1 VHDRLPL
8 FPLGLVLV
16 PGLVLPLHV
25 FEERYRVLVR
35 DLLEQPQ
42 EQRRFGVVAIRSGR
56 EVGADGVLALHEVGC
71 VAQVHR
77 VEPHEDGRFDLV
89 TAGAGRFRLRGFE
102 HDRPYLVGRVEPL
115 PEVEG
120 EEAALLAPSVAD
132 AFTGYARAL
141 SAAGGDG
148 LELPDLPTDP
158 RTLSYLVAAGMRV
171 DLDDRQRLLEVP
183 DDADRLRAA
192 LALLRRESRLMRML
206 SAVPAPELTRTPLS
220 PN

>member
-1 VHDRLPL
+1 VPDRLPL

-35 DLLEQPQ
+35 DLLGLPEP
-42 EQRRFGVVAIRSGR
+42 ERRFGVVAIRSGR

-71 VAQVHR
+71 VAQLRQVR
-77 VEPHEDGRFDLV
+77 PYDDGRFDLV
-89 TAGAGRFRLRGFE
+89 STGAARFRLRGFA
-102 HDRPYLVGRVEPL
+102 HDRPYLVGLAEEL
-115 PEVEG
+115 PECEG
-120 EEAALLAPSVAD
+120 EEAALLTGPVTA

-141 SAAGGDG
+141 AAAGHAD
-148 LELPDLPTDP
+148 LVLPEMPGDP

-171 DLDDRQRLLEVP
+171 DLDDRQALLEVP
-183 DDADRLRAA
+183 DDAGRLRAG
-192 LALLRRESRLMRML
+192 LALLRREARLMRTL
-206 SAVPAPELTRTPLS
+206 SAVPAPELARTPLS